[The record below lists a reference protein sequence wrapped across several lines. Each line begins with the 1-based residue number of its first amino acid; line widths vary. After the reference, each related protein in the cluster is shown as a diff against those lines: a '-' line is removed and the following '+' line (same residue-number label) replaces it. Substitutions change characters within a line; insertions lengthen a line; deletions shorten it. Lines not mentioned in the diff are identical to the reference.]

1 MPYSDFSLGR
11 VAKEFQ
17 LHIVEGEGLFTDIP
31 PRKCSDL
38 LRETLRYNVP
48 LAIANNTEKARSELI
63 ISPILLE
70 ARRQKQAQQQH
81 FNFFSGV
88 RFDIDESR
96 GLNGFCD
103 FIVTRSS
110 ELLYITAPVIML
122 VEAKNENIFNGIG
135 QCIAEMIAAQIFNQQ
150 ENKENQENNPHD
162 TSNAIFGI
170 VTTGTIWQFIRLENQ
185 EVRIDLREYHI
196 RHENDL
202 EHILGFL
209 TQ

>member
-1 MPYSDFSLGR
+1 MSYSDFSLGR

-17 LHIVEGEGLFTDIP
+17 LHIVEGEGLFSDIP
-31 PRKCSDL
+31 PRTCSDL
-38 LRETLRYNVP
+38 LRETLHYNVP

-70 ARRQKQAQQQH
+70 ARRQKEAQQQH
-81 FNFFSGV
+81 FSFFSGV

-135 QCIAEMIAAQIFNQQ
+135 QCIAEILAAQIFNQQ
-150 ENKENQENNPHD
+150 ENNPID
-162 TSNAIFGI
+162 TLFGA
-170 VTTGTIWQFIRLENQ
+170 VTTGTIWQFIQLKNQ
-185 EVRIDLREYHI
+185 QVTIDLREYHI
-196 RHENDL
+196 RNENDL
-202 EHILGFL
+202 ERILGFL